1 MAGPDVV
8 KEGGIK
14 ATACKL
20 TGIFCAKADPGLG
33 GQLGVAASAL
43 ANRGSQIDAAVN
55 AATGDG
61 PVAAAPAQAAPQPMK
76 IQF

>member
-8 KEGGIK
+8 KEGGVK
-14 ATACKL
+14 VAVCNL
-20 TGIFCAKADPGLG
+20 TGLFCGKADPGLG

-43 ANRGSQIDAAVN
+43 SNRGSQIDAAVN
-55 AATGDG
+55 AATGDA
-61 PVAAAPAQAAPQPMK
+61 PAAAAPAQAAPQPMK